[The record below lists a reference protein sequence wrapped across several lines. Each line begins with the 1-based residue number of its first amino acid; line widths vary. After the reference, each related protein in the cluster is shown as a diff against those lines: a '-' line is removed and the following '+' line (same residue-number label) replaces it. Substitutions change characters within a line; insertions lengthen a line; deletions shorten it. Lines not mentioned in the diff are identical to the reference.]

1 MRYKILIVDDS
12 YINRELLKEMLKDEY
27 DILEAENG
35 KKALEMI
42 EHKEQI
48 DGILLDLIMPEIN
61 GFGVIEE
68 LSKKGI
74 MKKVPVMIISSEIS
88 AENDNI
94 CFKYGVFDFIGRPF
108 KTSIVRKRVQNMI
121 NIYVYKNH
129 LEQQVQEQ
137 TAVLRK
143 AYEKLE
149 KQKERVEKL
158 IGANSNDIWLGTFH
172 SVCVRILKRE
182 IELVGYSRDF
192 NIFDELDKEK
202 VIKEVIKKL
211 NIDDKKY
218 PVSLIKYEISSSKDK
233 MIDYEKYA
241 KDAIGDF
248 RKEQIAKVYELY
260 QKTLISNNAIDF
272 DDILMLTVKILLE
285 NPDRLSYYQSKF
297 KYVLVDEYQDT
308 NKVQFMLISLISSAH
323 GHICVVGDESQ
334 SIYGFRGADI
344 SNILNFE
351 REYKDAKIVKL
362 EENYRSTQ
370 NILDCANNVIK
381 NNKSKIDKNL
391 WTQNG
396 KGDKIFYKTLPNE
409 YEEVEYIVD
418 KIDEL
423 CRKEKMKYS
432 DFALLFRTNAQAR
445 VLEEV
450 FMRSGTPYRL
460 IGGLKFYSRKE
471 IKDLTSYL
479 KLVQNQDDNISLK
492 RIINEPKRGI
502 GDTAVDRLDA
512 LASAKGISIFKLI
525 QDSNNLSGIR
535 SAGNIIAFRDVM
547 NEIIQKKDTIKVS
560 ELMKMILKNTG
571 YEAMLNEEDT
581 EENQTR
587 FENLMEFIGVAMEFE
602 NETAD
607 ASLADFLDS
616 IALVS
621 DVDNL
626 DETADAVTLMTMHSA
641 KGLEFEVVF
650 LVGME
655 EGLFPSKRSI
665 DEDETV
671 EEERRLC
678 YVGITRAKKKLYITN
693 ASKRTLYGST
703 SYTMP
708 SRFVSEI
715 PPELYDESSFE
726 SLNGKGSRSNYLDS
740 EYKSVDRVLNKASFG
755 SIPRSKKPS
764 VGLSVDSFLSNIG
777 GTKIGSKSQN
787 NENAGKY
794 EVGQTV
800 KHKKFG
806 MGIIEKI
813 EKEEDDYKLEIK
825 FEKFGFKRLM
835 ANFTP
840 LEIIK

>member
-1 MRYKILIVDDS
+1 MSELLNGLNDKQKEAAEYTGGPLLILAGAGSGKTRVLTYKIA
-12 YINRELLKEMLKDEY
+12 YLLETGFVKPWEILAITFTNKAAKEM
-27 DILEAENG
+27 
-35 KKALEMI
+35 
-42 EHKEQI
+42 
-48 DGILLDLIMPEIN
+48 
-61 GFGVIEE
+61 
-68 LSKKGI
+68 
-74 MKKVPVMIISSEIS
+74 
-88 AENDNI
+88 
-94 CFKYGVFDFIGRPF
+94 
-108 KTSIVRKRVQNMI
+108 
-121 NIYVYKNH
+121 
-129 LEQQVQEQ
+129 
-137 TAVLRK
+137 
-143 AYEKLE
+143 
-149 KQKERVEKL
+149 KERVEKL
-158 IGANSNDIWLGTFH
+158 VGTSSNDIWLGTFH
-172 SVCVRILKRE
+172 AVCVRILRRE
-182 IELVGYSRDF
+182 IELLGYSRDF

-202 VIKEVIKKL
+202 VIKEVVKRL

-218 PVSLIKYEISSSKDK
+218 PVSLIKYEISSAKDK
-233 MIDYEKYA
+233 MIDYTKYA

-248 RKEQIAKVYELY
+248 RKEQMAKIYELY
-260 QKTLISNNAIDF
+260 QKTLFANNAIDF
-272 DDILMLTVKILLE
+272 DDILMLTVKMLLE

-308 NKVQFMLISLISSAH
+308 NKVQFLFISLLSASH

-391 WTQNG
+391 WTKND
-396 KGDKIFYKTLPNE
+396 KGEKIMYKTLPNE

-418 KIDEL
+418 TIDEL
-423 CRKEKMKYS
+423 CRKENMKYS

-450 FMRSGTPYRL
+450 FMRSGTPYKL

-471 IKDLTSYL
+471 IKDLASYL

-502 GDTAVDRLDA
+502 GDTAVDKLDE
-512 LASAKGISIFKLI
+512 LAASKGVSIFKLI
-525 QDSNNLSGIR
+525 QDSNNLTGIR
-535 SAGNIIAFRDVM
+535 SASNIIAFRDIM
-547 NEIIQKKDTIKVS
+547 NDIILKKDNMKIS
-560 ELMKMILKNTG
+560 DLMKTILKNTG
-571 YEAMLNEEDT
+571 YEAMLNEADT
-581 EENQTR
+581 KENESR

-607 ASLADFLDS
+607 ATLAGFLES

-626 DETADAVTLMTMHSA
+626 DETAEAVTLMTMHSA

-665 DEDETV
+665 DEDESV

-678 YVGITRAKKKLYITN
+678 YVGITRAKKRLYITN

-708 SRFVSEI
+708 SRFISEI
-715 PPELYDESSFE
+715 PAELYDESSID
-726 SLNGKGSRSNYLDS
+726 NIANKTKVRSTYLDT
-740 EYKSVDRVLNKASFG
+740 EYKNVDTVLSRTTNYTSMPKA
-755 SIPRSKKPS
+755 KKPS
-764 VGLSVDSFLSNIG
+764 IGLSVDSFLSNLG
-777 GTKIGSKSQN
+777 GNKVSKSTSDVSKSLN
-787 NENAGKY
+787 KGSDYK
-794 EVGQTV
+794 VGQTV

-806 MGIIEKI
+806 VGVIEKI
-813 EKEEDDYKLEIK
+813 EQEDDDYKLDIR

-840 LEIIK
+840 LEIVE